1 MAPSTSASP
10 TDPPSLPLSE
20 SPSVAP
26 TITWAP
32 SNAPTLVASEGPSS
46 MPSLPPT
53 IYSEKLPPRGLL
65 LTLAMGC
72 ERDVPLPRED
82 IDAIVATVRETA
94 RRASEKE
101 KIYNV
106 NTAVFNIWCVLPF
119 EERRLA
125 GGNPVSRKDAAFIN
139 NHHRQLPTGSSAL
152 DFSMVITGEYRP
164 ARRPGEKP
172 PPPKKFDLGKVTE
185 DSINRDPQGF
195 VKDLKE
201 RSSQSSSFAEV
212 EADDLAVESFYVD
225 PDIDLEDLERVTKTP
240 TQRPTAL
247 LAATTLEENSDNS
260 ILVICIVITGGII
273 ALLGAFLL
281 FRHGE
286 RRAAKKRR
294 EKMARLE
301 EQKERRRAERR
312 KQAEWEE
319 KNNYRHAGN
328 AGMNDDH
335 IKGAMVN
342 NGPPPSQYGAPPMG
356 YGHQPPPNYYAGGT
370 PHPPQNYNYAGYG
383 GPPPSPYGQNGGP
396 PPPPYGQNY
405 GGPSAQGYPYPPVP
419 PPANYGQQPPR
430 ESSVRWKQ

>member
-1 MAPSTSASP
+1 
-10 TDPPSLPLSE
+10 
-20 SPSVAP
+20 
-26 TITWAP
+26 
-32 SNAPTLVASEGPSS
+32 
-46 MPSLPPT
+46 
-53 IYSEKLPPRGLL
+53 
-65 LTLAMGC
+65 MGC

-82 IDAIVATVRETA
+82 IDAIVATVRATA
-94 RRASEKE
+94 SRASEKE

-247 LAATTLEENSDNS
+247 LAATTLEENSDNSS